1 MERSISMDGVAVS
14 THRGIEYHT
23 SHLIKQGSIGGSWG
37 TDEERN
43 EMSWDIT
50 SSKCEHIRT
59 RLTTKTLASQNLPA
73 SSRASFVQQV
83 QQANKPPKMH
93 FKAYILAATATAST
107 ALAHM
112 EMIRPFPLKSQFDPN
127 NDWSN
132 IDYDNTSPL
141 EPSGKSHSP
150 I

>member
-1 MERSISMDGVAVS
+1 
-14 THRGIEYHT
+14 
-23 SHLIKQGSIGGSWG
+23 
-37 TDEERN
+37 
-43 EMSWDIT
+43 
-50 SSKCEHIRT
+50 
-59 RLTTKTLASQNLPA
+59 
-73 SSRASFVQQV
+73 
-83 QQANKPPKMH
+83 MH
-93 FKAYILAATATAST
+93 FKAYILAAIATAST

-141 EPSGKSHSP
+141 EPSGKSHNP